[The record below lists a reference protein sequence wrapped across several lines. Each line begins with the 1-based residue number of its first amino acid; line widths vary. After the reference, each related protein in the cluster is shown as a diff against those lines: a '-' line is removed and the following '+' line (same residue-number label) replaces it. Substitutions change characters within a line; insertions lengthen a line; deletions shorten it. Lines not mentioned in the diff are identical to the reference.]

1 MTVAAGFPEAIT
13 FVVSL
18 GDVCLIIAVIG
29 CVFMLVACACV
40 LGFTGDAAPGSKAP
54 SPVTVLKP
62 LRDREPDLPD
72 RLAAFCAQDYDAPVQ
87 ILCGTQDRAS
97 PAAGSVREMRVDA
110 SDRTIEL
117 VIEPRRHEVNRK
129 ISNLINMVPRARHDT
144 LVVSDSDIVVGPDYL
159 RAVTALLA
167 LPRVGAVTC
176 LYHGIGGAGL
186 WTRLSALAIN
196 AQFLPQA
203 ITAVGLGLAKP
214 CSGATIALHRSTLHR
229 IGGFGALADVLADDH
244 AIGLAVRAKGYDVAI
259 APFLVGHR
267 CFEGSLRAL
276 IRHEIRAA
284 RTIKSIDPI
293 GYAGTIIT
301 HPWPLAL
308 LALLSGS
315 PGAMPVVVAALLS
328 RLMLCWCV
336 EWRFNLPRQDYW
348 LVPLHDV
355 MAFGIYV
362 ASFFG
367 ATVHWWGVDYRV
379 TAAGTLLEGH
389 DLRGS

>member
-203 ITAVGLGLAKP
+203 ITAVGLASRSPAAAPRSRCTGR
-214 CSGATIALHRSTLHR
+214 RST
-229 IGGFGALADVLADDH
+229 GS
-244 AIGLAVRAKGYDVAI
+244 AVSARSPTCLPTIMPSGWRCAPRAMMWR
-259 APFLVGHR
+259 LR
-267 CFEGSLRAL
+267 RSSL
-276 IRHEIRAA
+276 
-284 RTIKSIDPI
+284 
-293 GYAGTIIT
+293 GT
-301 HPWPLAL
+301 
-308 LALLSGS
+308 
-315 PGAMPVVVAALLS
+315 
-328 RLMLCWCV
+328 
-336 EWRFNLPRQDYW
+336 
-348 LVPLHDV
+348 
-355 MAFGIYV
+355 V
-362 ASFFG
+362 AS
-367 ATVHWWGVDYRV
+367 RV
-379 TAAGTLLEGH
+379 ACA
-389 DLRGS
+389 R